1 MSHHIFPRLS
11 ELPLYIYKLYNYHSN
26 PVSSDLFSLI
36 FYTLSMN
43 LMVSLQ
49 FSTHSLIAMVLQR
62 QLLYIIIYH
71 TAYFSSNSLC
81 FLSIISSILAI
92 YCPTSL
98 TFSHLSMR
106 CVPSGFG
113 TGQTRLVLA
122 PAPHATMVCF
132 SSMISILYT
141 PALPFAA

>member
-1 MSHHIFPRLS
+1 M
-11 ELPLYIYKLYNYHSN
+11 LYLIGFSN
-26 PVSSDLFSLI
+26 ALFSPF
-36 FYTLSMN
+36 FYSLSMN
-43 LMVSLQ
+43 IRFYLQ
-49 FSTHSLIAMVLQR
+49 FLTYSPIYIVLSAQYYTLFICHS
-62 QLLYIIIYH
+62 
-71 TAYFSSNSLC
+71 AYFSSNSLC

-132 SSMISILYT
+132 SSKTTPYRVLPYITQYYRFKLIIANPYT
-141 PALPFAA
+141 